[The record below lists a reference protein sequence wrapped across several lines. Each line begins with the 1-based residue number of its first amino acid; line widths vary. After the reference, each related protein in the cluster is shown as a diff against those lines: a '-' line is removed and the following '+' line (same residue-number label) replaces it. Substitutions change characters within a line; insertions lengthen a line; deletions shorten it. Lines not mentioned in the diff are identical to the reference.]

1 TLTDGTRSE
10 RVLKMETRAWV
21 TLLAVLARAPRGRGA
36 GGGPIAVPPSP
47 PAARGAAASDAAASP
62 EMLYNSG
69 VQASAKG
76 DWKQAEAA
84 YRRAIEA
91 RDQFPEAWNG
101 LGHALKKQRRFGEAP
116 EAHKKPLTRRPQC
129 PQALEYLGE
138 TYVAMGK
145 LGEARDTLA
154 KRKPLDAG
162 LATQLEGAINAPRAS
177 DGGW

>member
-1 TLTDGTRSE
+1 
-10 RVLKMETRAWV
+10 METRALV
-21 TLLAVLARAPRGRGA
+21 TLLAVLALAPRARGA

-47 PAARGAAASDAAASP
+47 PAARGAAASDAVASP

-84 YRRAIEA
+84 YRRATQA

-101 LGHALKKQRRFGEAP
+101 LGHALKKQRRFGEAL
-116 EAHKKPLTRRPQC
+116 EAYNKALTQRPQY

-145 LGEARDTLA
+145 LGEARETLA
-154 KRKPLDAG
+154 KLKPLDAG